1 MRVFKGNEISRGF
14 KTIRFLA
21 FLCTAVLCRNF
32 SHVLL
37 MKVDLFIIQLE
48 NRTEFYEKEKT
59 LAERKRDRAK
69 QFHRLVR
76 VLHNRAQTRGQE

>member
-1 MRVFKGNEISRGF
+1 
-14 KTIRFLA
+14 
-21 FLCTAVLCRNF
+21 
-32 SHVLL
+32 

-48 NRTEFYEKEKT
+48 NRTKFYEKAKS

-76 VLHNRAQTRGQE
+76 ALHNRAQTRGQEWGIMWVARISQLRTQEVVSPPLKYQDSFKAPLNG